1 MPNSKFPRENELYS
15 VDVCAK
21 VLNQTMVIFLDV
33 LKELE
38 TNFKMRYDRPKS
50 KDGPLSYSILKK
62 GHKSK
67 IPAELFNIGR

>member
-1 MPNSKFPRENELYS
+1 
-15 VDVCAK
+15 
-21 VLNQTMVIFLDV
+21 MVIFLDV

-50 KDGPLSYSILKK
+50 KDGPLSYSIFKK

-67 IPAELFNIGR
+67 IPADSLMDHYMT